1 MNLIKYFLLS
11 FILVSSLNAQAV
23 GPKITVDEKEYDFGT
38 IIEGAIVSHE
48 FFITNEGIKDLHIIK
63 VAASCGCT
71 VAKPAEDKLEP
82 GESTVLNVT
91 FNSTH
96 KKGNR
101 KNYVTIYTND
111 KSNERFKIVTTA
123 KVLDRNEQPDEIK
136 NASILS
142 LSKRT
147 HDFGRVKEG
156 KILEL
161 DIIVR
166 NNGKSERKIEKVNA
180 SCGCTAALLSKKVI
194 KQGKSGDLHIELDTS
209 NMIGKKT
216 RTISIRSND
225 PLNPR
230 MLITLFVN
238 VEK

>member
-1 MNLIKYFLLS
+1 MSLIRLFLIN
-11 FILVSSLNAQAV
+11 FILVSSFSAQAV
-23 GPKITVDEKEYDFGT
+23 GPKITVDQVEYDFGT

-48 FFITNEGIKDLHIIK
+48 FFITNEGTADLVIIK
-63 VAASCGCT
+63 VRASCGCT

-82 GESTVLNVT
+82 GESTVMKVT
-91 FNSTH
+91 FNSNH

-101 KNYVTIYTND
+101 KNYVTVTSND
-111 KSNERFKIVTTA
+111 KNNKNLKIITTA
-123 KVLDRNEQPDEIK
+123 KVLDRNEQSDEIK
-136 NASILS
+136 KAAFLS

-166 NNGKSERKIEKVNA
+166 NSGKSNLEIKKVNA
-180 SCGCTAALLSKKVI
+180 SCGCTAALLSERVI
-194 KQGKSGDLHIELDTS
+194 KPGGNGNLHIELDTS
-209 NMIGKKT
+209 NLAGKKT
-216 RTISIRSND
+216 RTLSILSND

-230 MLITLFVN
+230 MLITLFAN